1 MSLSRF
7 PTRRRGFTLVELLVV
22 IAIIGTLI
30 GLLLPAVQSAREAAR
45 RSACSNNMR
54 QVGLAVLN
62 FESTKQR
69 LPAFTDDGE
78 WTGVPGAVTG
88 ATQPGYSWITHC
100 LPYME
105 EVGLY
110 NAIATRSTTT
120 AGGKFALSPFDANVQ
135 NVMSGTD
142 RRACQINIGPLK
154 CPSFAGDGNAETSV
168 AGPSGGLSYAPA
180 YNTLS
185 SGGVNVALTN
195 YKANA
200 GTHLISSGTL
210 ANNGAFSYPT
220 TSGTISRPNGI
231 TLGGLSD
238 GTSKTVMVAE
248 SRERGYAGWIDGSTS
263 WVVASNVAGTNV
275 GYGNGRW
282 NVGTTPI
289 AMATAAATGVGLN
302 YPAAAASPG
311 PSAQFL
317 NSTAWTAYGTYGMAH
332 GPSSDHSGGIVLHT
346 FGDGHVS
353 QITNDIDPTVY
364 MSIFSRASGEPVNLE

>member
-7 PTRRRGFTLVELLVV
+7 TTRRRAFTLVELLVV

-45 RSACSNNMR
+45 RSQCSNNMR
-54 QVGLAVLN
+54 QTGLAVLN

-78 WTGVPGAVTG
+78 YTGIPGAVTG

-120 AGGKFALSPFDANVQ
+120 AGGKFALSPFDPQVQ
-135 NVMSGTD
+135 NVASGTD

-154 CPSFAGDGNAETSV
+154 CPTFAGDGNAETSSS
-168 AGPSGGLSYAPA
+168 GPSAGVSYAPA
-180 YNTLS
+180 YATLAAA
-185 SGGVNVALTN
+185 GANVALTN

-200 GTHLISSGTL
+200 GTHLASSGTL

-220 TSGTISRPNGI
+220 TTGTVSRPNG
-231 TLGGLSD
+231 LSMGGLAD
-238 GTSKTVMVAE
+238 GTSKTVLVAE

-263 WVVASNVAGTNV
+263 WIVASNLSGNTV
-275 GYGNGRW
+275 GYGNGKW
-282 NVGTTPI
+282 NLGSTPVS
-289 AMATAAATGVGLN
+289 MATAATTGVGLN
-302 YPAAAASPG
+302 FPAASATPG
-311 PSAQFL
+311 PAAQFL
-317 NSTAWTAYGTYGMAH
+317 PSALWTPYATYGLAH
-332 GPSSDHSGGIVLHT
+332 GASSDHSGGIVLHV

-353 QITNDIDPTVY
+353 QITNDIDPTVF
-364 MSIFSRASGEPVNLE
+364 MSLYSRASSEPVNLE